1 MSYSACEEVWD
12 NMAGRPHTHPASY
25 LRINIPRS
33 PHPLRMYLSNYRIV
47 FCWRGMSS
55 ESMGSNDSQWTI
67 CLISKSSCILTS
79 TSVAPARSGEVDWHS
94 ENAMYPAHVFLVL
107 FLTTRVVCGRSVKR
121 PLAIDHKPDLQ
132 ASAYSDRYSWETR
145 HTSGR
150 LICEGLEKNI
160 PRKCYRS
167 FMKWSCGRDSLGHDV
182 KIMKRQE
189 SWKIND

>member
-1 MSYSACEEVWD
+1 
-12 NMAGRPHTHPASY
+12 
-25 LRINIPRS
+25 
-33 PHPLRMYLSNYRIV
+33 
-47 FCWRGMSS
+47 MSS
-55 ESMGSNDSQWTI
+55 ESVVSNDSRWTI

-79 TSVAPARSGEVDWHS
+79 TSVAPAGSGEVDWHF

-132 ASAYSDRYSWETR
+132 AGVYSDRYSWETR
-145 HTSGR
+145 HTLGR
-150 LICEGLEKNI
+150 LVCEGLEKNI

-189 SWKIND
+189 SWKINDQSQIGTRWRARYAISWKFACTYLLIWTSPHIFRLRIL